1 MAADTVTAWPMC
13 SDETLARLY
22 RQYTDNADA
31 IRNELL
37 SRGFHKEVKY
47 GQVWHYVGTVDGTID
62 WRWVKPPVTVP
73 EKVLR

>member
-31 IRNELL
+31 IRNELI
-37 SRGFHKEVKY
+37 SRGFRKEVKY
-47 GQVWHYVGTVDGTID
+47 SGVYYTATAIGPED